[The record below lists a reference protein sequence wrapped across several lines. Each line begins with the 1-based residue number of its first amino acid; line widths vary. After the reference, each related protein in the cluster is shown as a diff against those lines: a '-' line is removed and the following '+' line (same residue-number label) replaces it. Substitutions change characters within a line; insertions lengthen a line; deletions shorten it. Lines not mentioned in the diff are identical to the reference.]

1 MGIFVNK
8 EYQRIVLFLGI
19 EVIIIFLLKYVLR
32 FFLPLIVSLAVVI
45 PLQCLCY
52 RKGWLIRRGKG
63 LLAGFIFLLILCSFL
78 LVIGGIA
85 TFLLQEIQNV
95 LQNLPYY
102 EAYLVSTIEHT
113 GTWFEHFFGM
123 ESGIIQ
129 QRLYLLCKEC
139 ITLLSANGGTLISKS
154 FSYIADIGQFCVFL
168 VVSFICIVLF
178 AKETD
183 RWKQVLLNL
192 AVTAPSIDR
201 LLSAI
206 LRIGKKIGSML
217 SAYFRTQS
225 CILCLICI
233 TTIIGLFLAKVPHA
247 FIYGLLAGIFD
258 MLPFIGTGIILVPL
272 AFLQLLQGNILYA
285 IVVIITYILCM
296 VIREF
301 LEPRLMGNRIAIS
314 PVGILISIY
323 AGVMFYGIG
332 GVLLGPVT
340 LLISVELSK
349 EIFATK
355 SS

>member
-1 MGIFVNK
+1 MGVFVSK

-19 EVIIIFLLKYVLR
+19 EILIIFLLKYVLY
-32 FFLPLIVSLAVVI
+32 FFLPLIVALAVVI
-45 PLQCLCY
+45 PFQCLCY
-52 RKGWLIRRGKG
+52 RKGWHIRRGKG
-63 LLAGFIFLLILCSFL
+63 FLAGFLFLLILCSFL
-78 LVIGGIA
+78 LVLSGIA
-85 TFLLQEIQNV
+85 TFLLQEIQTV

-102 EAYLVSTIEHT
+102 ETYFISVIDHT
-113 GTWFEHFFGM
+113 GTWLELFFNL
-123 ESGIIQ
+123 EQGIIQ
-129 QRLYLLCKEC
+129 QRLYLLCTEC
-139 ITLLSANGGTLISKS
+139 MNLLSSNGGTLISKS
-154 FSYIADIGQFCVFL
+154 FSYIADIGQFCIFL

-183 RWKQVLLNL
+183 RWKQVLLNI

-233 TTIIGLFLAKVPHA
+233 TSVIGLFLAKVPHA

-258 MLPFIGTGIILVPL
+258 MLPFIGTGIILIPL
-272 AFLQLLQGNILYA
+272 ALLQMIQGNILYTF
-285 IVVIITYILCM
+285 VVIITYILCM

-301 LEPRLMGNRIAIS
+301 LEPRLMGNCMSIS